1 MQATNLRASK
11 FAGSSCWTLP
21 NSGDPHQATTCQHC
35 RCDFVGY
42 ASFRGRRIKTNT
54 RQRYLGSSSPF
65 ISKQYREGGEGFT
78 PRSPINSS
86 QRKANTKAVVVF
98 AEKKFFRSESP
109 AGCGACLNC
118 CHAYLTIAI
127 PFDVLVF
134 WLYLV
139 LMQELVQAFQ
149 SSFETQTKTQ
159 SSAVERVTAYSG
171 SVRATEH
178 HQFLKQIFGICID
191 HDTQNCAQIVQ
202 NYQIKCHNAHNN
214 HKTPNSSLK
223 QSNPKW

>member
-1 MQATNLRASK
+1 MQAVNLRAS
-11 FAGSSCWTLP
+11 SSPALLAWPYRTRQTPSSHHLSALPLWSSGTLP
-21 NSGDPHQATTCQHC
+21 SEE
-35 RCDFVGY
+35 
-42 ASFRGRRIKTNT
+42 GRSKQT

-98 AEKKFFRSESP
+98 AEKKFFRSERP
-109 AGCGACLNC
+109 AGCVACLHC
-118 CHAYLTIAI
+118 CHAHLTIAI

-171 SVRATEH
+171 SVRATGH
-178 HQFLKQIFGICID
+178 HQFLKQILGICITYLRID
-191 HDTQNCAQIVQ
+191 HDTQNCAQI
-202 NYQIKCHNAHNN
+202 A
-214 HKTPNSSLK
+214 
-223 QSNPKW
+223 